1 MKKPPQMRSP
11 DLTYL
16 ALSVE
21 SNFQKFFKGYLE
33 LLQKKFKQIE
43 VQGNNC
49 SYSYY
54 SCGQIHNP
62 RNPEWK
68 AWQHLWSYCEKTR
81 YDFFEVRD
89 LIEKRIG
96 NKLTCECQLV
106 DGGKK
111 RRRLE
116 LERTFG
122 VDFGEPGNRDV
133 DVV

>member
-1 MKKPPQMRSP
+1 MAKEMKTA

-16 ALSVE
+16 ALKVE

-43 VQGNNC
+43 VQGNNY

-54 SCGQIHNP
+54 TCGQIHDP

-68 AWQHLWSYCEKTR
+68 PFKNLLDYCEKTR

-89 LIEKRIG
+89 MIFERIG
-96 NKLTCECQLV
+96 YKVVCECKLLG
-106 DGGKK
+106 DDRE
-111 RRRLE
+111 RRRME
-116 LERTFG
+116 LTRVFG
-122 VDFGEPGNRDV
+122 VDFGEPGNRGV